1 MRKVYSTIVSS
12 IKDIPMLKV
21 DLLPQRYAQIH
32 HLLEVR
38 KTHGNIFLL
47 GTVELEKKFI
57 FVKDLLEHYF

>member
-1 MRKVYSTIVSS
+1 
-12 IKDIPMLKV
+12 MLKV
-21 DLLPQRYAQIH
+21 DLLPQWHAQIH